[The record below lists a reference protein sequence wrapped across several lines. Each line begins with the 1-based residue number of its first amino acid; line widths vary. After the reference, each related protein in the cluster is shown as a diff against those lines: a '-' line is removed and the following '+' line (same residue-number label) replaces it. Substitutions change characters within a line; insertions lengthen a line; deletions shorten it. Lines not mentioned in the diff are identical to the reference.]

1 MSTVPPRNPVNAT
14 VIPARVT
21 VVAIPEIWLQHE
33 DGSIAR
39 AWAPPAAEA
48 LRPDTTV
55 EVYVGADSGV
65 NGWWDAET
73 GLAINQRHLEPG
85 AAPTDSA
92 PAVCHGDCGLV
103 WWTAVPEQLE
113 AHDEHCLT
121 CNGTLSTQAHGSD
134 A

>member
-1 MSTVPPRNPVNAT
+1 MSPRNPVNAT
-14 VIPARVT
+14 VMPARVT
-21 VVAIPEIWLQHE
+21 VVAVPEIWLRHE

-55 EVYVGADSGV
+55 EVYVGANGEV

-73 GLAINQRHLEPG
+73 GLASNQRHLD
-85 AAPTDSA
+85 AFAPPRRMA
-92 PAVCHGDCGLV
+92 PAVCQGRCRLV
-103 WWTAVPEQLE
+103 WWTAVPDRLA

-121 CNGTLSTQAHGSD
+121 CNGPLSTQE
-134 A
+134 